1 MTRHLAVLLGGDH
14 VADVERVR
22 AGGLRLRYLDT
33 ATTPLSL
40 SLPLT
45 TPTHTGPHVERFLQ
59 ALLPDAP
66 GTLRAIADQSG
77 ADATDPLSLLA
88 VVGADCP
95 GAVQLCLPAQIE
107 ATANRPGALVA
118 CTDAEIEARLA
129 ALGMSDDASWLMPG
143 EHWSLGGTQAK
154 FALRRQLGRWYVA
167 HGSQAT
173 THIVKPGVRALARQA
188 LVEHVSMR
196 AAAHL
201 GLAVAHT
208 EMVSFITEDA
218 LVVTRFDRAVQPDQ
232 TVRRLHQEDACQA
245 LGVWQKYEEY
255 GGPSAADI
263 VGLLRAHSRTASQA
277 QANVERFADG
287 LIVNTVLGAPDAHA
301 RNYAVLLD
309 GADVRLAPLFDV
321 ASGLAYDRS
330 PANPLVGSMSVG
342 GTFELAAADAD
353 AWRRFADQVELD
365 ETWVLDR
372 VRALAAA
379 APSAAEQALDETDAD
394 GTDELRT
401 RLLPRLRAHV
411 ASLGAE

>member
-1 MTRHLAVLLGGDH
+1 MTQHLAVLLSGVH
-14 VADVERVR
+14 VADVERTRTGV
-22 AGGLRLRYLDT
+22 LRLRYLDT

-40 SLPLT
+40 SLPPT
-45 TPTHTGPHVERFLQ
+45 TPTHTGPRVEQFLR

-66 GTLRAIADQSG
+66 GTLRAVADRSG

-95 GAVQLCLPAQIE
+95 GAVQLCPPDQVE
-107 ATANRPGALVA
+107 ATAHRPGALVA

-129 ALGMSDDASWLMPG
+129 ALGMSEDASWLMPG

-154 FALRRQLGRWYVA
+154 FALRRHDGRWYVA

-173 THIVKPGVRALARQA
+173 THIVKPGVRALAHQA

-201 GLAVAHT
+201 GLSVAHT
-208 EMVSFITEDA
+208 EMTSFLTEDA

-255 GGPSAADI
+255 GGPSAAD
-263 VGLLRAHSRTASQA
+263 VVALLRDRSRTASQA
-277 QANVERFADG
+277 QANVEQFTDG

-309 GADVRLAPLFDV
+309 GADVRLAPLFDL
-321 ASGLAYDRS
+321 ASGLAYDRN
-330 PANPLVGSMSVG
+330 PANPLVGSMSIG
-342 GTFELAAADAD
+342 GTFALAAVDAA

-372 VRALAAA
+372 VHALAEA
-379 APSAAEQALDETDAD
+379 APSAVEQALDETDTD

-401 RLLPRLRAHV
+401 RLLPRLREHV
-411 ASLGAE
+411 TNLGTE